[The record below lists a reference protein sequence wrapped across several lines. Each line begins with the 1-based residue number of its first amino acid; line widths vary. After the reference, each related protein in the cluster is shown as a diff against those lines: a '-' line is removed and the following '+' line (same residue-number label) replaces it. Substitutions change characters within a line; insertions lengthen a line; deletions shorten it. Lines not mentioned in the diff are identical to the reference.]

1 MLLPVPDSYNCRHDR
16 TCRKGRRKEMKIYIA
31 RHGQTEWNK
40 QDKICGLTD
49 VELTD
54 EGREQA
60 KELAKSL
67 KDTNIEVIIASPL
80 KRAVET
86 AGYISEAINI
96 PVITDERLIE
106 QNFGIFEGTYRKGQ
120 DFLNNKRNFAY
131 RYPGGESMMQVAQ
144 RTYSLLDEIRDKYA
158 GKDVLLVC
166 HGGVARVMRTYF
178 LDVTNEE
185 FFNYSMN
192 NASYEAFEI

>member
-1 MLLPVPDSYNCRHDR
+1 
-16 TCRKGRRKEMKIYIA
+16 MKIYIA